1 MRFTAQAEE
10 ADIDVVQRSL
20 TRAGAEEVGSFF
32 KSVAAV
38 TRAEH
43 QLVSEHRAAVDHA
56 EALIAQA
63 RPRYGRDGPQTACR
77 ARLARDAPS
86 YLPGEG
92 AS

>member
-43 QLVSEHRAAVDHA
+43 QLVVA
-56 EALIAQA
+56 
-63 RPRYGRDGPQTACR
+63 
-77 ARLARDAPS
+77 
-86 YLPGEG
+86 G
-92 AS
+92 ADKAIRFKL